1 MREGCLAAV
10 SHLQQQEPSKPGC
23 NASSLNGQLVV
34 DLPYSAQQLSA
45 LLGILYEHRL
55 EVRPVSLHP
64 ANACWPTDLHTDRR
78 RGRGSTIVSR
88 QAYYMGTPQCM
99 QALHTEG
106 EVWPA
111 NPGAVCLHRASTHMT
126 C

>member
-10 SHLQQQEPSKPGC
+10 SHLQHQDPSKPGS

-55 EVRPVSLHP
+55 EVRLVSLHP
-64 ANACWPTDLHTDRR
+64 ANAC
-78 RGRGSTIVSR
+78 
-88 QAYYMGTPQCM
+88 
-99 QALHTEG
+99 
-106 EVWPA
+106 
-111 NPGAVCLHRASTHMT
+111 
-126 C
+126 

>member
-10 SHLQQQEPSKPGC
+10 SHLQHQDPSKPGC

-55 EVRPVSLHP
+55 EVGAASILASCPGCMLTLRPK
-64 ANACWPTDLHTDRR
+64 RR
-78 RGRGSTIVSR
+78 LPVCGRNLS
-88 QAYYMGTPQCM
+88 
-99 QALHTEG
+99 
-106 EVWPA
+106 
-111 NPGAVCLHRASTHMT
+111 
-126 C
+126 